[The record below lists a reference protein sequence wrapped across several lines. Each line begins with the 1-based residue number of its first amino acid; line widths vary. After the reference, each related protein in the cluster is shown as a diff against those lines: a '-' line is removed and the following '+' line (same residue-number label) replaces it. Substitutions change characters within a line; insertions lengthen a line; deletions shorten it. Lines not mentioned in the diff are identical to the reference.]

1 MPELRARWD
10 EPGTVAS
17 FASGAPNRAL
27 LEFASTYGGSG
38 RRPRCLDLG
47 CGAARNALPL
57 ARLGFDVVGIDLSPL
72 MLAAA
77 QRRLAIGAT
86 PEELAASGR
95 VNLLRAAMA
104 PLPFR
109 DASFDFVVAH
119 GIWNLARS
127 AVEFRAAVLE
137 AGRVARPGAGLFVF
151 TFSRTTLAAAVQ
163 GDDHAHGDPL
173 ADSSWNG
180 EPCCFVSA
188 AQLVAELARGGFT
201 PVTGAPIEE
210 LNVPL
215 PGELRAPRA
224 PVIWQA
230 RFCRNV

>member
-1 MPELRARWD
+1 MPELRLRWD

-27 LEFASTYGGSG
+27 LDFAAGFLARG

-57 ARLGFDVVGIDLSPL
+57 AQLGFDVVGVDVSTP
-72 MLAAA
+72 MLGAA
-77 QRRLAIGAT
+77 QRRLANARTASGG
-86 PEELAASGR
+86 AASER
-95 VNLLRAAMA
+95 VALLRAAMQ

-109 DASFDFVVAH
+109 AASFDLVVAH

-127 AVEFRAAVLE
+127 APEFRAAVAE

-151 TFSRTTLAAAVQ
+151 TFSRTTLATRDPDGAT
-163 GDDHAHGDPL
+163 DDPL
-173 ADSSWNG
+173 ADASWNG

-188 AQLVAELARGGFT
+188 GQLVAELARGGFA
-201 PVTGAPIEE
+201 PIAGAPFEE
-210 LNVPL
+210 LNRPL
-215 PGELRAPRA
+215 PGALGVARA

-230 RFCRNV
+230 RFERHA